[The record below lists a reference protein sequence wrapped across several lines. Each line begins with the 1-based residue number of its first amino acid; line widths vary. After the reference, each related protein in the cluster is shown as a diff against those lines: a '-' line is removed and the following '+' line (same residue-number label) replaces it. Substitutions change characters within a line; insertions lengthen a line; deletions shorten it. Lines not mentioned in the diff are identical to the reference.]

1 MARQHFSKTLD
12 FNEAMSKFS
21 HLREYVNKI
30 SQTEGMPE
38 FKTKLD
44 KSMRTIDNPNIIY
57 PVGDPIFV
65 HLSRGASSSSNS
77 SENIKYKAI
86 MPILNETES
95 ELYELVVNRI
105 IEIAHTARVPNSDE
119 ELKNILIDLYNQII
133 TISDKEEKP
142 GLLHSF
148 GKKISLNEE
157 QYHNILFNLI
167 KDRLGYGQLEPLL
180 RDIYIEDISCIG
192 VGDVWIV
199 HKIFESIETN
209 VIFEDDLILNK
220 YVVESS
226 ERVERPVSEAT
237 PIVDAIMPDGSRV
250 NYIYSRKVSLGGSS
264 FTIRKFNETP
274 ISVPMLVNWG
284 TWSAD
289 MAAYLWLCCENGI
302 SIFVC
307 GETASGKTTT
317 LNAMTT
323 FIPLTHKVYTVE
335 NTPEIT
341 IPHPIWQHLVTR
353 ESGQKSDVT
362 MFDLLIASLRSRPDY
377 IIVGEIRGKEANI
390 TFQAM
395 QTGHPVISTFHAGSV
410 HSMIQRLTGD
420 PINIPIAFMDN
431 LNVVLIQSAVYV
443 RGRVERRVLSI
454 TEILKYNDEV
464 GKVLTKEVFH
474 WDSGKDVHQ
483 FRGLYNSFILEQ
495 KIGFKIG
502 LSDTRE
508 IYDIMRKRA
517 RIINALIKNDIM
529 DYFEVVKLLKQYRI
543 LGDRALPFSIN

>member
-1 MARQHFSKTLD
+1 MASRQHFSKTQD
-12 FNEAMSKFS
+12 FNEAMNKFV
-21 HLREYVNKI
+21 HLRNYVNKV
-30 SQTEGMPE
+30 SAKEGMPE
-38 FKTKLD
+38 FKVKLD

-65 HLSRGASSSSNS
+65 HISRGNDLG
-77 SENIKYKAI
+77 ENIKYKVI
-86 MPILNETES
+86 MP
-95 ELYELVVNRI
+95 ELDQDEKEYYDAIIDRI
-105 IEIAHTARVPNSDE
+105 IEVAHTAKVPNSED
-119 ELKNILIDLYNQII
+119 ELKNILVDLYNQVIHI
-133 TISDKEEKP
+133 AHPPEKP
-142 GLLHSF
+142 NLLNSL
-148 GKKISLNEE
+148 GKKIMITES
-157 QYHNILFNLI
+157 QYHNILFHLI
-167 KDRLGYGQLEPLL
+167 KDRLGYGQLEPIL
-180 RDIYIEDISCIG
+180 RDIYIEDISCVGIG
-192 VGDVWIV
+192 SIWIV
-199 HKIFESIETN
+199 HKIFEVIETSIAFDN
-209 VIFEDDLILNK
+209 DIELNK

-226 ERVERPVSEAT
+226 ERVERPVSEAN

-274 ISVPMLVNWG
+274 ISVCNLVNWG

-323 FIPLTHKVYTVE
+323 FIPWTHKVYTVE
-335 NTPEIT
+335 QTPEIT
-341 IPHPIWQHLVTR
+341 IPHPVWQHLVTR

-362 MFDLLIASLRSRPDY
+362 MFTLLIASLRSRPDY

-443 RGRVERRVLSI
+443 KGRVERRVLSI
-454 TEILKYNDEV
+454 TELLKYNDEV

-474 WDSGKDVHQ
+474 WDSGKDIHL
-483 FRGLYNSFILEQ
+483 FRGLYNSYILEQ
-495 KIGFKIG
+495 KIAHHIG
-502 LSDTRE
+502 LSDPRE
-508 IYDIMRKRA
+508 IYEIMNKRS
-517 RIINALIKNDIM
+517 RIIQGLIKNGIM
-529 DYFEVVKLLKQYRI
+529 DYFEVIKLLKKFAI
-543 LGDRALPFSIN
+543 EGDKAIPFQI